1 MSQSSLSGERCV
13 SLLIA
18 PQYSRCLDLLE
29 SFGST
34 TLIKVVLIPA
44 TNCLMACRN
53 PRRCS
58 HKKGVLVAQLFL
70 GAARHEYRCGSLL
83 RLSRQRNEP
92 STRCYFIGEKRK
104 NRLLRAAD
112 VCADEKSSARSVP
125 RLECL
130 YDVVAPVRS
139 TLGKLPAH
147 VCDCATELEL

>member
-18 PQYSRCLDLLE
+18 LQSSCSRDLVQ

-34 TLIKVVLIPA
+34 TLIRVVVIPA
-44 TNCLMACRN
+44 TNCLIACRN

-58 HKKGVLVAQLFL
+58 HKKGVLVRIYLGQLAMNTNY
-70 GAARHEYRCGSLL
+70 GRLL
-83 RLSRQRNEP
+83 RLSRQKNVP
-92 STRCYFIGEKRK
+92 STRCYFIGETRK

-112 VCADEKSSARSVP
+112 VRADEKSSARSVP

-130 YDVVAPVRS
+130 YDVVASVCS

-147 VCDCATELEL
+147 V